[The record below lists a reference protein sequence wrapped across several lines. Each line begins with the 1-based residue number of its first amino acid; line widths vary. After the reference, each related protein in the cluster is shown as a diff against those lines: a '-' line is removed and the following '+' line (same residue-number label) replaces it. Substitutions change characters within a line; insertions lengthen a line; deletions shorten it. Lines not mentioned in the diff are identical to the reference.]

1 MRLVLLG
8 KGDEQGITDRFGST
22 TLYSYPFYR
31 QLQQKNVVFSD
42 VAAIFSMGSMVHGT
56 IDGHDETELMHAQLV
71 SGTYFPTLGVQPVMG
86 RALTDKD
93 DNSEGD
99 HPVAMISYAWWKR
112 GLASDPAV
120 LNRKIK
126 LGTTTYDIIG
136 LAPPEFFG
144 TKVGEAP
151 DIWVPMSMMKS
162 MPFDWSGYKD
172 NFFQSMH
179 IIARLK
185 PGVSPEQATA
195 NVNVLYQQIIRRLS
209 RWRPEPQKCRQ
220 PQQGSRR
227 ADPHGNWSL
236 FAAP

>member
-1 MRLVLLG
+1 MELARKPDAGCALRRAIDVSQPCADLVALLSLALGIGANTAIFSFLDAVMLRSLPVKEPMRLVLLG
-8 KGDEQGITDRFGST
+8 KGDEQGITDKFGST

-136 LAPPEFFG
+136 LAPPEFF
-144 TKVGEAP
+144 AP
-151 DIWVPMSMMKS
+151 KLA
-162 MPFDWSGYKD
+162 K
-172 NFFQSMH
+172 
-179 IIARLK
+179 
-185 PGVSPEQATA
+185 
-195 NVNVLYQQIIRRLS
+195 
-209 RWRPEPQKCRQ
+209 RPIS
-220 PQQGSRR
+220 GSRYR
-227 ADPHGNWSL
+227 
-236 FAAP
+236 